1 MKVLISVALVVVM
14 MIGAAEAKTCTKGKP
29 CGKTCIAATKTC
41 RK

>member
-1 MKVLISVALVVVM
+1 MKHALA
-14 MIGAAEAKTCTKGKP
+14 ILAALMLLSGPAWAKTCKKGIP

>member
-1 MKVLISVALVVVM
+1 MKVVMSLALAVA
-14 MIGAAEAKTCTKGKP
+14 MIAGAAEAKTCIKGKP